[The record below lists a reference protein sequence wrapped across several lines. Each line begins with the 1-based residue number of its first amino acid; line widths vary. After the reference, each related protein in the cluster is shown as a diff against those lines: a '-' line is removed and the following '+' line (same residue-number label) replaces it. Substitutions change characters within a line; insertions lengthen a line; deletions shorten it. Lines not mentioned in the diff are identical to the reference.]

1 MVRQL
6 TDQRKVIS
14 MRQVIDK
21 ILDIIDYG
29 MERFMDFLEKWLPIW
44 MVIMIVVM
52 LYQVITR

>member
-1 MVRQL
+1 
-6 TDQRKVIS
+6 

-52 LYQVITR
+52 LYQVVTR

>member
-6 TDQRKVIS
+6 TDQRKVIL

-21 ILDIIDYG
+21 ILDIIDYS
-29 MERFMDFLEKWLPIW
+29 MERFMDFLERWLPIW

>member
-29 MERFMDFLEKWLPIW
+29 MERFINFLEVWLPIW
-44 MVIMIVVM
+44 MVIILVVIF
-52 LYQVITR
+52 YQVATR